1 MRMIKVLFLAV
12 VAIGWCT
19 AAMAADRNGATVRA
33 ILVVAS
39 NQSAKSDPRLAPY
52 EPTLR
57 RILRFESYRIVGEGS
72 AVLARSGNAI
82 VALGRGHTLDLEAEK
97 SDGEGG
103 VHVRVR
109 WQEGGRTLLNTGLV
123 LRPRLPTVLGGPSA
137 GKEGEVLAIILVAD

>member
-1 MRMIKVLFLAV
+1 MRMIKLLFLAAV
-12 VAIGWCT
+12 VVGFCHATI
-19 AAMAADRNGATVRA
+19 AAERGGATVRA

-39 NQSAKSDPRLAPY
+39 NQAAKSDPRLAPY

-72 AVLARSGNAI
+72 AGLAASGSAT
-82 VALGRGHTLDLEAEK
+82 VSLGQGHALELQAEK
-97 SDGEGG
+97 SDGDG

-109 WQEGGRTLLNTGLV
+109 WNEGGRTLLNTGLV

-137 GKEGEVLAIILVAD
+137 GKEGEVMAIILVAN